1 MESCFDSGWCFLL
14 VGGVLLLLRTEPRS
28 FFCCGVD
35 LERGSWMRLSRRFV
49 YWRRVDE
56 RWRVRSDGGMS
67 RISTAELSTESK
79 THLYFVKT
87 LAFLLKNA
95 IQPIHVQH
103 TCTCMLIL
111 ITVYQIQMPWES
123 VVYRRWRYWWRLAG
137 TPVVSWPLLCSHW
150 PG

>member
-14 VGGVLLLLRTEPRS
+14 MGGVLLLLRTEPRS

-49 YWRRVDE
+49 CWRRVDE

-87 LAFLLKNA
+87 LAFLFKKCDKAN
-95 IQPIHVQH
+95 
-103 TCTCMLIL
+103 TCTMYMYVNTYHCLPDSDALRKCSLQTLEVLMTSCRYPSCIL
-111 ITVYQIQMPWES
+111 
-123 VVYRRWRYWWRLAG
+123 
-137 TPVVSWPLLCSHW
+137 TPAV
-150 PG
+150 